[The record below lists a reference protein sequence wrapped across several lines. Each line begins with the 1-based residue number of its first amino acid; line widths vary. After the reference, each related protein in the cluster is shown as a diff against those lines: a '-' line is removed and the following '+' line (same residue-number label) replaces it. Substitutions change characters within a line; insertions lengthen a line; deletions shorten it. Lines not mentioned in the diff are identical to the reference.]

1 MKDPWRTHATCLCV
15 RVQSLLHVAQLDK
28 RVCVGVLGMG
38 VCHAQQTKQPR
49 VAATAA
55 AVAVARISQR
65 SDERTQGVAMTDELT
80 WDDQRF
86 RLSC

>member
-1 MKDPWRTHATCLCV
+1 
-15 RVQSLLHVAQLDK
+15 
-28 RVCVGVLGMG
+28 MG

-49 VAATAA
+49 VAA

>member
-1 MKDPWRTHATCLCV
+1 M
-15 RVQSLLHVAQLDK
+15 HVAQLDK
-28 RVCVGVLGMG
+28 RVCVCVCVLGMG

-49 VAATAA
+49 VAAPA